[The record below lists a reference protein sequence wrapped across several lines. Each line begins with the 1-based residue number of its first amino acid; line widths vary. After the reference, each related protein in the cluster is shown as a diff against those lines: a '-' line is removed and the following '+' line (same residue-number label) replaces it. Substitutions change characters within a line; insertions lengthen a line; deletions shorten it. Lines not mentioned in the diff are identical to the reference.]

1 MKYAR
6 NNRVNVDSEH
16 LHHAIQEFKKE
27 EDKNRNQ
34 FRKTYGILDM
44 FRTPKLRKR
53 TVICGFNW
61 QVPQVVLLGIL
72 GGSVQSTLS

>member
-1 MKYAR
+1 MKYATK
-6 NNRVNVDSEH
+6 NRVNVDSAH
-16 LHHAIQEFKKE
+16 LHHAIKEFKKE

-61 QVPQVVLLGIL
+61 
-72 GGSVQSTLS
+72 